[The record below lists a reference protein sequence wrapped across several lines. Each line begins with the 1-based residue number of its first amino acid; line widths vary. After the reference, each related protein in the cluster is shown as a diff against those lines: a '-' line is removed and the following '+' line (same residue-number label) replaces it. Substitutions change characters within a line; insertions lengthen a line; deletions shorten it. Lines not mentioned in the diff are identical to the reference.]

1 MMMCDVKTAFVGID
15 VGGSR
20 KGFHAVALEAARYH
34 ARIESLSAEEI
45 CAWCR
50 AQDACI
56 VAVDA
61 PCRWRLN
68 GRMRECERMLAAQ
81 RLSCY
86 ATPSREDAQKSAF
99 YQWMLNG
106 AALYA
111 LLETDF
117 PLFDGTRRTG
127 RFCIETF
134 PHAVACSLAGKI
146 VSAKKKKPVRSE
158 LLRTAGLD
166 PALLPNIDYV
176 DAALCALTAFHV
188 HRGSFRAFGDTAA
201 GFIVVPRT

>member
-1 MMMCDVKTAFVGID
+1 MSDSVRTAVVGID

-20 KGFHAVALEAARYH
+20 KGFHAVALEAGRYLART
-34 ARIESLSAEEI
+34 ESRSAEEI
-45 CAWCR
+45 REWCR
-50 AQDACI
+50 AQDARI

-68 GRMRECERMLAAQ
+68 GRMRECERALSAQ

-86 ATPSREDAQKSAF
+86 ATPSREDAQKNAF
-99 YQWMLNG
+99 YRWMLNG

-117 PLFDGTRRTG
+117 PLFDGTHRAG
-127 RFCIETF
+127 RCCIETF

-146 VSAKKKKPVRSE
+146 VSAKKKRPVRSK
-158 LLRTAGLD
+158 LLRVAGLD
-166 PALLPNIDYV
+166 PALLPNIDYI

-188 HRGSFRAFGDTAA
+188 HRGSFRAHGDAA
-201 GFIVVPRT
+201 GGFIVVPRT